1 LGKRSELWKSERWKP
16 KRTSKKFQSIRTSKV
31 FKKVMRTSKLID
43 SVQNRFKSD
52 LIDYWIKV
60 FKIDVK
66 KIYFRRFLFGV
77 TNCPVWSKSEMQWS
91 KQKWNFTIEKKIVE
105 IVCSIKWE
113 IGIETNMIFVFY
125 LMPFLLHLRPNFHLF
140 SKRRKNANISILTH

>member
-1 LGKRSELWKSERWKP
+1 MAIISIHYRRFCYSYFLNLMFSTIELGKRSELRKSERWKP

-77 TNCPVWSKSEMQWS
+77 ANCPGWSKSEMQWS
-91 KQKWNFTIEKKIVE
+91 KQKWNFTIERKSLKLYVRSNEKLGERLI
-105 IVCSIKWE
+105 
-113 IGIETNMIFVFY
+113 
-125 LMPFLLHLRPNFHLF
+125 LHLPLV
-140 SKRRKNANISILTH
+140 